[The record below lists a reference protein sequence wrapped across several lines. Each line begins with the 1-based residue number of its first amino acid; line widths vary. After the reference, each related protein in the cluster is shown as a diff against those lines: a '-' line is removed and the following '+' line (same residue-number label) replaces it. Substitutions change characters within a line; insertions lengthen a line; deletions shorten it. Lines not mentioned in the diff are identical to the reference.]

1 MATASML
8 PQKHGGGE
16 QAQFLPQVAA
26 GSGQEALSEFAG
38 SRDLGQQQVSPASA
52 RMESYAGWMDAPH
65 QRINHEAGQ
74 QASVSE
80 VGGGAHVLAAV
91 PREEFRH
98 PDSRVPVQPVSHF
111 DGLGQAAH
119 SPRQHEGFHAPPDPA
134 RPGANAGGSLQYSGP
149 QNTDYGDAGAHG
161 YAQYDER
168 MSYSAWHDS
177 SLGAPPLDALYAPG
191 GGMEEPGAM
200 QDAEWQLEDLLA
212 HIDAL
217 EAELRQ
223 SKEMLNE
230 RLSDDEVTQ
239 IQFQAGQQE
248 LAEAKKQVKAL
259 ELKLADRTKEIEAL
273 RLQAENDKDDA
284 QREIAEL
291 RDKLSAARAQASD
304 TDQRLLQALASSA
317 TATPTNDPS
326 ASPAPVDAVV
336 TQQLQVFCACAV
348 EGASVFVSVHARMH
362 TPVCIQGYTYM
373 HTMRAGANIGA
384 RAAATA
390 GGGRRGGGNAKQ
402 EGGAGTCRRARGR
415 AQAAGGPVGSGG
427 RGACGARKGHRGA
440 ACCAR
445 AHG

>member
-1 MATASML
+1 MATTSML

-65 QRINHEAGQ
+65 QGINHEAGQ

-98 PDSRVPVQPVSHF
+98 PDSRVPVQPLSHF

-134 RPGANAGGSLQYSGP
+134 GPGANAGGSLQYS
-149 QNTDYGDAGAHG
+149 D
-161 YAQYDER
+161 
-168 MSYSAWHDS
+168 
-177 SLGAPPLDALYAPG
+177 APG

-248 LAEAKKQVKAL
+248 LAEAKKQVSAL

>member
-1 MATASML
+1 ML
-8 PQKHGGGE
+8 PQKHGGAE
-16 QAQFLPQVAA
+16 QAQFLPQAAA

-52 RMESYAGWMDAPH
+52 GMDYAGWMDAPH
-65 QRINHEAGQ
+65 QGINHEAGQ

-98 PDSRVPVQPVSHF
+98 PDSRVPASHF

-119 SPRQHEGFHAPPDPA
+119 LPRQHEGFHALPDPA
-134 RPGANAGGSLQYSGP
+134 RPGANAGDSLQYSGP
-149 QNTDYGDAGAHG
+149 QNTDYGDAAAHG
-161 YAQYDER
+161 YAQYDEH

-177 SLGAPPLDALYAPG
+177 SPGAPPRDALYAPG

-217 EAELRQ
+217 EGELRQ

-239 IQFQAGQQE
+239 IQFLAGQQE
-248 LAEAKKQVKAL
+248 LAEAKKQVSAL
-259 ELKLADRTKEIEAL
+259 ELKLADRTKENEAL
-273 RLQAENDKDDA
+273 RLQVENDKDDA

-402 EGGAGTCRRARGR
+402 EGGADTGRRARGG
-415 AQAAGGPVGSGG
+415 AQAARGPVSRGG

-440 ACCAR
+440 ACGAR